1 MWPCGAVVA
10 GSREM
15 EGDKAWLRSQC
26 RAGPAWPWGH
36 KLQPNWRVPWRPHCY
51 WAEDRGGDWRGGPF
65 PSLSLSSPEAPSA
78 GTILVLAKDCGER
91 CLTVSIYARHSQD
104 INNLFPC
111 CSAHCFHWCILW
123 LWNWCLTLHCLNQ
136 LFTSSLLE
144 HQFYFTLHTCLL
156 PFFFFLL
163 SHLPSV
169 LGSSPTISS
178 SEHPDSTL
186 DFLTACVLVCLT
198 CKPLRCLISY
208 FGFQS
213 AKHVDML
220 SAHLGVFL
228 CLSPCVI
235 ALFLFILLPLSPVSS
250 WTFSKWRS
258 RLVLSGPEPG
268 PVFNFSVHFIFQLKC
283 LQTGE

>member
-26 RAGPAWPWGH
+26 RAGPAWPRGH

-91 CLTVSIYARHSQD
+91 CLTVSIYARHLQD

-123 LWNWCLTLHCLNQ
+123 LWNWCLKLHCLNQ

-144 HQFYFTLHTCLL
+144 HQFYFTLHICLL
-156 PFFFFLL
+156 PFFYLATFHQFLALLPPSLPLNILTALWTFLQHVCWSVWHANL
-163 SHLPSV
+163 SAVWLV
-169 LGSSPTISS
+169 TLVFNLLNTWTCLVLTLGSLYVSL
-178 SEHPDSTL
+178 HTL
-186 DFLTACVLVCLT
+186 
-198 CKPLRCLISY
+198 
-208 FGFQS
+208 
-213 AKHVDML
+213 
-220 SAHLGVFL
+220 
-228 CLSPCVI
+228 
-235 ALFLFILLPLSPVSS
+235 
-250 WTFSKWRS
+250 
-258 RLVLSGPEPG
+258 
-268 PVFNFSVHFIFQLKC
+268 
-283 LQTGE
+283 